1 MRTASSQ
8 KYGQGLRFT
17 TFNWFCMNAL
27 GPWIS
32 NDYIRSCI
40 DYLEARPSSERQ
52 NIKAGLLR
60 NIESLKSEG
69 DIRYEIPYVPNDT
82 QETRQ
87 RRENDQRRGP
97 WYKVFIKVLP
107 NISKDNV
114 EKALNGAKKEYLFD
128 FLEKAL
134 ENYWDDDDID
144 YINTASKVFMAE
156 LPAGTRGFLNI
167 TQASETSKKIGAF
180 KAPISY
186 FAIATYGII
195 LTYLH
200 TVQKEKATYYL
211 FLGLSPKLWIS
222 IGESAEKR
230 LGFMNSIKRV
240 YRSIIELSRR
250 DDVETPMFEI
260 GQVYAA
266 SRVASLHNL
275 TIEDVLLGGYWI
287 DLLSLTKPRNT
298 QNFLANLDTMYITD
312 YVVALRKTRL
322 HSALSPLISLL
333 NYHRDLNMEVL
344 RDYVKFVNA
353 IITRFVRF
361 TSNGECGEVSEIAYL
376 LKSGLSGPDGV
387 LYRIKQLKT
396 ASNNDKK
403 IENIHEKIARIEGS
417 LRKIRC

>member
-17 TFNWFCMNAL
+17 AFNWFCMNAL

-40 DYLEARPSSERQ
+40 DFLETQSNNEIQ
-52 NIKAGLLR
+52 NIQEGLLSNIKSLLESKESKR
-60 NIESLKSEG
+60 NI
-69 DIRYEIPYVPNDT
+69 RYKIPYVGNDT
-82 QETRQ
+82 QE
-87 RRENDQRRGP
+87 NGP
-97 WYKVFIKVLP
+97 WHKVFKKVLP
-107 NISKDNV
+107 NVSSGDVKNALDGNDYKLLFNFLRNV
-114 EKALNGAKKEYLFD
+114 LEYHW
-128 FLEKAL
+128 
-134 ENYWDDDDID
+134 NNDDLK
-144 YINTASKVFMAE
+144 YIITAPKVFMAE
-156 LPAGTRGFLNI
+156 LPANIRGFLYI
-167 TQASETSKKIGAF
+167 EQARENSKRKGTF
-180 KAPISY
+180 KVPIRY

-195 LTYLH
+195 LTYLY
-200 TVQKEKATYYL
+200 TVRKENADYYL

-222 IGESAEKR
+222 IGESAEER
-230 LGFMNSIKRV
+230 LGFMSSIKRV
-240 YRSIIELSRR
+240 YRSIIELSRHN
-250 DDVETPMFEI
+250 DVETPMFEI

-266 SRVASLHNL
+266 SKVIVKSRKLRDL
-275 TIEDVLLGGYWI
+275 TIEDILLGGYWI

-376 LKSGLSGPDGV
+376 LKSGLSGRDGV
-387 LYRIKQLKT
+387 LYKIKQLKA

-403 IENIHEKIARIEGS
+403 IENIHEKIARIEES
-417 LRKIRC
+417 LQKIRC

>member
-1 MRTASSQ
+1 MSTASSQ

-17 TFNWFCMNAL
+17 AFNWFCMNAL

-40 DYLEARPSSERQ
+40 DYFENLSNNERQ
-52 NIKAGLLR
+52 NIKSELLR
-60 NIESLKSEG
+60 NIESLKSKG
-69 DIRYEIPYVPNDT
+69 SIRYEIPYVGNDT
-82 QETRQ
+82 QE
-87 RRENDQRRGP
+87 NGP
-97 WYKVFIKVLP
+97 WHKAFKHVLL
-107 NISKDNV
+107 NVSNYNVKGVLDGKDH
-114 EKALNGAKKEYLFD
+114 KLLFD

-134 ENYWDDDDID
+134 KDYWDDDDLN
-144 YINTASKVFMAE
+144 YINSAPKVFVAE
-156 LPAGTRGFLNI
+156 LPANVRGFLNI
-167 TQASETSKKIGAF
+167 ALARENSKGKGTF
-180 KAPISY
+180 KAPIRY

-200 TVQKEKATYYL
+200 TVQKEKATHYL

-222 IGESAEKR
+222 IGKSAEKR

-250 DDVETPMFEI
+250 NDVETPMFEI

-266 SRVASLHNL
+266 SKVASLHNL
-275 TIEDVLLGGYWI
+275 TIENILLGGYWI
-287 DLLSLTKPRNT
+287 DLLSLTRPRNT

>member
-1 MRTASSQ
+1 MQTASSQ

-32 NDYIRSCI
+32 NDYIGSCI
-40 DYLEARPSSERQ
+40 DYLETQLSSKRQDIKARLLN
-52 NIKAGLLR
+52 NIK
-60 NIESLKSEG
+60 SLKSKS
-69 DIRYEIPYVPNDT
+69 DISYEIPYVPNDT
-82 QETRQ
+82 QVK
-87 RRENDQRRGP
+87 DQRRGP

-107 NISKDNV
+107 NISKDDV

-144 YINTASKVFMAE
+144 YINTAPKVFMAE

-180 KAPISY
+180 KAPIRY

-222 IGESAEKR
+222 IGESAENK
-230 LGFMNSIKRV
+230 LGFVSSIKRA

-250 DDVETPMFEI
+250 NDVETPMFEI

-266 SRVASLHNL
+266 SRVASLHDV
-275 TIEDVLLGGYWI
+275 TIEDVLLGRYWI
-287 DLLSLTKPRNT
+287 DLLSLTKPRKT
-298 QNFLANLDTMYITD
+298 QNFLANLDTTYITD

-361 TSNGECGEVSEIAYL
+361 TSNGECSEVSEIAYL

>member
-1 MRTASSQ
+1 
-8 KYGQGLRFT
+8 
-17 TFNWFCMNAL
+17 
-27 GPWIS
+27 
-32 NDYIRSCI
+32 
-40 DYLEARPSSERQ
+40 
-52 NIKAGLLR
+52 
-60 NIESLKSEG
+60 
-69 DIRYEIPYVPNDT
+69 
-82 QETRQ
+82 
-87 RRENDQRRGP
+87 
-97 WYKVFIKVLP
+97 
-107 NISKDNV
+107 V

-144 YINTASKVFMAE
+144 YINTAPKVFMAE

-266 SRVASLHNL
+266 SRVASRHNL

-403 IENIHEKIARIEGS
+403 IENIHEKIARIEES
-417 LRKIRC
+417 LQKIRC